1 MDRKIRSLPGPHLA
15 WQIRPRRGAK
25 THLQSPRLSATL
37 IGSPDKVDS
46 TIARGL
52 AIVPGGRQQSG
63 RVNAA
68 EYFLIE
74 DISKGG
80 RVVKLNVRDRESI
93 QEAVSPLSKACRA
106 KRHQERNAPQ
116 GILREAQRNSPPRMS
131 PCRAPHA
138 PQPARADRLERVVI
152 SRGRPCNLARKDCV
166 VHRPSGFDDR
176 PAGRKNKKGA
186 AGSPQAPSYPRC
198 AADQCPPQSIGT
210 LEL

>member
-25 THLQSPRLSATL
+25 THLDSRGYQSATL

-80 RVVKLNVRDRESI
+80 RVVKLNVRDRDRF
-93 QEAVSPLSKACRA
+93 QEAGAICCFRKLVERSGIKKEMRRKEYYEKPSETRRLRHVSVPSA
-106 KRHQERNAPQ
+106 
-116 GILREAQRNSPPRMS
+116 RMRRTCS
-131 PCRAPHA
+131 
-138 PQPARADRLERVVI
+138 
-152 SRGRPCNLARKDCV
+152 GRP
-166 VHRPSGFDDR
+166 PS
-176 PAGRKNKKGA
+176 A
-186 AGSPQAPSYPRC
+186 
-198 AADQCPPQSIGT
+198 
-210 LEL
+210 L